1 MQWLLL
7 PQNMQ
12 TRNRKMPI
20 PNQMAMYNKTNK
32 NRWRKL
38 WKMKTEP

>member
-7 PQNMQ
+7 SKTLQQ
-12 TRNRKMPI
+12 HRKMPI